1 MDAGT
6 IANVIVSHGY
16 PAIALIIGLESM
28 GLPLPGETAL
38 ITAALYAGSTH
49 TLEIGPIVAAAAAG
63 AIAGDTAGFW
73 LGRWVGDSLILRHG
87 SRLHLTPQ
95 RLAAG
100 QHLFNRYGGTVVF
113 FGRFVAMLRTLAAL
127 LAGVNHMPWRR
138 FLAFNAAG
146 GFVWATS
153 IGLGAYFL
161 GQRIERV
168 QGILGIVGLSAVVAG
183 VAAFW
188 ILFKRYEAR
197 WLTRFVPKRDSAA
210 LLSSNGPDPAIS
222 EMLEEH

>member
-1 MDAGT
+1 MPTEDTTPFNRNCRPDTWSAADGPVLAGCGGMDAGT

-95 RLAAG
+95 RLA
-100 QHLFNRYGGTVVF
+100 
-113 FGRFVAMLRTLAAL
+113 
-127 LAGVNHMPWRR
+127 
-138 FLAFNAAG
+138 
-146 GFVWATS
+146 
-153 IGLGAYFL
+153 
-161 GQRIERV
+161 
-168 QGILGIVGLSAVVAG
+168 
-183 VAAFW
+183 
-188 ILFKRYEAR
+188 
-197 WLTRFVPKRDSAA
+197 
-210 LLSSNGPDPAIS
+210 
-222 EMLEEH
+222 

>member
-38 ITAALYAGSTH
+38 ITAAIYAGSTH
-49 TLEIGPIVAAAAAG
+49 TLEIGPLVAAAAAG
-63 AIAGDTAGFW
+63 AIAGDSAGFW
-73 LGRWVGDSLILRHG
+73 IGRWVGDSLILRHG
-87 SRLHLTPQ
+87 SRLRLTPA

-113 FGRFVAMLRTLAAL
+113 LGRFVALLRTLAAL
-127 LAGVNHMPWRR
+127 LAGINHMPWRR

-146 GFVWATS
+146 GFTWAAS

-161 GQRIERV
+161 GQRIERIRSV
-168 QGILGIVGLSAVVAG
+168 VGIVGLAAA
-183 VAAFW
+183 VAAAVAFW
-188 ILFKRYEAR
+188 WLFKRYESR
-197 WLTRFVPKRDSAA
+197 WLTRFTQDPGA
-210 LLSSNGPDPAIS
+210 LPSP
-222 EMLEEH
+222 

>member
-6 IANVIVSHGY
+6 VANVIVSHGY

-28 GLPLPGETAL
+28 GVPLPGETAL
-38 ITAALYAGSTH
+38 ISAAIYAGSTH

-73 LGRWVGDSLILRHG
+73 IGRWVGDALILRHG
-87 SRLHLTPQ
+87 SRLRLTPQ

-127 LAGVNHMPWRR
+127 LAGVNHMSWRR

-146 GFVWATS
+146 GFAWAAS

-161 GQRIERV
+161 GERIERV
-168 QGILGIVGLSAVVAG
+168 QNILGVFGLIAAVAAA
-183 VAAFW
+183 AAFW
-188 ILFKRYEAR
+188 ILFKRYESR
-197 WLTRFVPKRDSAA
+197 WLTRFVPKHDGSPTR
-210 LLSSNGPDPAIS
+210 
-222 EMLEEH
+222 